1 MVQKCPRPVFF
12 LHKELQ
18 LKQNLFVEETW
29 KIHNCATNWSGIF
42 VFPTVTA
49 YLVYRNF
56 SEYID
61 ILRETIV
68 KFISLTVSINETFE
82 FSEFSLFSSKCKS
95 NVPHVL
101 NFLQYL
107 MVCNYKS
114 TLNHSFS
121 AFINSSLFLTNNF
134 KNCAHFNKLG
144 SAVHNVY
151 DFELCEI
158 DVRAFELRKRF
169 DYF

>member
-1 MVQKCPRPVFF
+1 M
-12 LHKELQ
+12 
-18 LKQNLFVEETW
+18 FVEETW

-42 VFPTVTA
+42 VFPTVAT

-56 SEYID
+56 SECID

-68 KFISLTVSINETFE
+68 KFISLTVSIKETFV
-82 FSEFSLFSSKCKS
+82 FSEFSLFSSKIKS
-95 NVPHVL
+95 SVPYVL
-101 NFLQYL
+101 NFLQHL
-107 MVCNYKS
+107 MVCDYKS
-114 TLNHSFS
+114 QLNHRFS
-121 AFINSSLFLTNNF
+121 AFINSSLFLTDSF

-144 SAVHNVY
+144 SAVLNVQ

-158 DVRAFELRKRF
+158 DVRAFKLRKCI